1 MTRRELEL
9 RTREQTVHDD
19 CGCGCGCDAGAAAAT
34 DEKTPLALT
43 CDCGCGCECCAEAM
57 QQREAVP
64 VEPVN
69 DGPR

>member
-1 MTRRELEL
+1 MARRELEL
-9 RTREQTVHDD
+9 RTREQTVHED
-19 CGCGCGCDAGAAAAT
+19 CGCGCDAGAAAAT
-34 DEKTPLALT
+34 DEKAPLGLT

-64 VEPVN
+64 AGPVN